1 MNQQNSHL
9 PGLSRRGFM
18 RAAMVASAGALV
30 KITTEADL
38 AYAQRRPGKPAPSN
52 AVLLDANENPLG
64 PSTDAC
70 SAIAALGAKGGRYHF
85 GLSQDLVRTFADLEG
100 LKPEYVRAYAGSSEP
115 LHYTVMAFSSPTK
128 SVVVADPS
136 YEAPGRSAGYS
147 GAKLHKVPLT
157 KDYAHDVKAMVSA
170 DPNAGVIYICSPNNP
185 TGTLT
190 SRADIEYA
198 LANKP
203 KGSILLIDEAYIH
216 FANAQPVLD
225 LVAADKDLIVLRTFS
240 KIYGM
245 AGLRCG
251 FAVGRPDL
259 LAKLDPYGWNFMPVP
274 AVLAALC
281 SLKDK
286 TLVSARKKINGD
298 VRDETFAWL
307 AANNYSFVR
316 SQSNCF
322 LVDVKRPPQQFT
334 DAMEAKNI
342 YVGRTWP
349 TWPTHVRV
357 TVGTGEEMAAFRKA
371 FKEVMDMPVQA
382 AYYSVQDPTPFLS

>member
-382 AYYSVQDPTPFLS
+382 AYYSVQAPTPFLS